1 MNLDEITKLTGG
13 PIFETKNSNTNNILV
28 TVLLIVGSIYL
39 YTNVK
44 KMYKG
49 LDVVSENSKT
59 KK

>member
-1 MNLDEITKLTGG
+1 MNLDKITKLTGG
-13 PIFETKNSNTNNILV
+13 SIFETKNSNTNNILV
-28 TVLLIVGSIYL
+28 TVLLIIGSIYL

-49 LDVVSENSKT
+49 LEVGSKNSKT

>member
-13 PIFETKNSNTNNILV
+13 PIFETKNSNTKNILF
-28 TVLLIVGSIYL
+28 TTIAIVASIYL
-39 YTNVK
+39 YTIIK

-49 LDVVSENSKT
+49 LEMVSKNSKT

>member
-13 PIFETKNSNTNNILV
+13 PIFEIKKSNTKNIFFMAV
-28 TVLLIVGSIYL
+28 VIVGSIYL

-49 LDVVSENSKT
+49 LEVVSENSKT

>member
-13 PIFETKNSNTNNILV
+13 PIFETKNSNTKNILF
-28 TVLLIVGSIYL
+28 TTIAIVGSIYL
-39 YTNVK
+39 YTIIK

-49 LDVVSENSKT
+49 LEMVSENSKT

>member
-1 MNLDEITKLTGG
+1 MNLDKITKLTGG
-13 PIFETKNSNTNNILV
+13 SIFETKNSNTNNILV
-28 TVLLIVGSIYL
+28 TVLLIIGSIYL

-49 LDVVSENSKT
+49 LEVVSENSKT

>member
-13 PIFETKNSNTNNILV
+13 PIFETKNINTNNILV

-39 YTNVK
+39 YTIVK

-49 LDVVSENSKT
+49 LEMVNENSKT

>member
-1 MNLDEITKLTGG
+1 MNLDKITKLTGG

-28 TVLLIVGSIYL
+28 KVLLIIGSIYL

-44 KMYKG
+44 KMYKR
-49 LDVVSENSKT
+49 LEVVSENSKT

>member
-13 PIFETKNSNTNNILV
+13 PIFETKKSNTKNIFFMAIV
-28 TVLLIVGSIYL
+28 IVGSIYL

-44 KMYKG
+44 KMYKE
-49 LDVVSENSKT
+49 LEVVSENSKT